1 MEMQNMFNEAT
12 VPVETA
18 DDSAKKER
26 VAAMKQA
33 LKETVSNDSQF
44 ATKLRRLSGSLK
56 VINTLGAG
64 KNGNI
69 IVDKNAKSEGRTLKS
84 VSQIVGYKVQNIGD
98 EAIEYTTEVFAQDAT
113 GKWVG
118 TVVTKNFMPG
128 ETICLTRQYMTMLCA
143 RPEISFT
150 LANGKIVSS
159 SKKNA
164 KSLKE
169 ELSAYYFSFTKE
181 EDGTQIQVNDDEVK
195 LAVDNAD
202 GSVKAEYVETFG
214 YINNP
219 KEGRQAKAKGPK
231 YTTQDLAANFINKML
246 QEKGM

>member
-1 MEMQNMFNEAT
+1 MENLFTETT
-12 VPVETA
+12 VPVEAA

-26 VAAMKQA
+26 VAAMKAA
-33 LKETVSNDSQF
+33 LKETVSNDAQF
-44 ATKLRRLSGSLK
+44 TSKLRRLSGSLK
-56 VINTLGAG
+56 VVNTLGAG
-64 KNGNI
+64 KGGNI
-69 IVDKNAKSEGRTLKS
+69 IVDKSKTDTRTLKS
-84 VSQIVGYKVQNIGD
+84 VSQIVGYKIENIGS

-118 TVVTKNFMPG
+118 SVVNKTLMPG
-128 ETICLTRQYMTMLCA
+128 ETIDLTRQYTTMLCA

-169 ELSAYYFSFTKE
+169 ELSAYYFSFNKE
-181 EDGTQIQVNDDEVK
+181 EDGSQIQVNDDEVK

-202 GSVKAEYVETFG
+202 GTVKAEYAEVFG
-214 YINNP
+214 YLNNP
-219 KEGRQAKAKGPK
+219 KEGRAAKEKGPK
-231 YTTQDLAANFINKML
+231 YTTQDLAANYINKML
-246 QEKGM
+246 QEKGI